1 MYELEAIKCKCKTWF
16 CECDGFYNKNGEKV
30 CKVCALREVVKK

>member
-1 MYELEAIKCKCKTWF
+1 MYELEAVKCKCKTWF
-16 CECDGFYNKNGEKV
+16 CEVDGFYVNGEKV